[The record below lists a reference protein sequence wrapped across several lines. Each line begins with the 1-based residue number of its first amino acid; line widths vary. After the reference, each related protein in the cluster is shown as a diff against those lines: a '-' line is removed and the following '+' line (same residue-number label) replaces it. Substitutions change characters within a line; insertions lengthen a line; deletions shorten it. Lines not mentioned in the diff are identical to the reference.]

1 MVSVKKFLL
10 IGTIVVLAVALSSC
24 ALNVFK
30 PFDKPSNLSSLA
42 KNALSAANT
51 GDVQTSISLSSEVI
65 TSAGSTSASTKVD
78 LYSALTEPATSSKAK
93 AVIEQVASDV
103 KNVKSRIQ
111 NGIISKNST
120 TASAVK
126 SAAIAMVRSISQVK
140 KLSITSVI
148 STILGVFSKPAS
160 SVSIK
165 DMSPSLTASMASKIV
180 VVLLSASRGMPTMDL
195 LSELSSLLSVY
206 GGKDEFNWD
215 AANLIYDTLYVSTA
229 FFDSNHDGVLTTS
242 DEIFNYVWD
251 KKNNCFKR
259 TVSFEKLET
268 LTLGTYGKPAL
279 AQKVIDKMN
288 EAIQS
293 AKDGLNYLPSSFPI
307 DSSYAQNIL
316 NKAETILSKFNANEL
331 ASLKTLGDLMKA
343 LETAFQ

>member
-1 MVSVKKFLL
+1 MKKFLL
-10 IGTIVVLAVALSSC
+10 IGTIVVLAIALSSC

-30 PFDKPSNLSSLA
+30 PFDKPSNLSSIA

-126 SAAIAMVRSISQVK
+126 NAAIAMVRSISQVK
-140 KLSITSVI
+140 KLSITNVI

-165 DMSPSLTASMASKIV
+165 DTSPSFTASMASKIV

-251 KKNNCFKR
+251 KKNNCFKKPG
-259 TVSFEKLET
+259 TISFEKLET

-293 AKDGLNYLPSSFPI
+293 AKDGLNYLPPSFPI

-343 LETAFQ
+343 LEIAFQ